1 MQKNLNR
8 NIKGNK
14 YKHLK
19 DHISKSSTTF
29 SFVTREDIGISDNSI
44 RLIGRSVEFLVDS
57 YPTNEW
63 LSNEIIDSPIIGHI
77 YFYEFNPVTKNVLL
91 EGSNSLFEWG
101 DNTLSDL
108 PEDIAF
114 YDKEKNPLLY
124 VNGHENYAV
133 IEVSSLKDYLKIALL

>member
-14 YKHLK
+14 YKQLK

-63 LSNEIIDSPIIGHI
+63 LTNEIIDSTIIGHI
-77 YFYEFNPVTKNVLL
+77 Y
-91 EGSNSLFEWG
+91 
-101 DNTLSDL
+101 
-108 PEDIAF
+108 F